1 MVLWRARRSTAAV
14 HGDSTATDPTQT
26 STDDPATDPS
36 GEVFTGRPVP
46 DPRGML
52 RLLADPV
59 FGPFWF
65 GKLVSTT
72 GVWIHN
78 IMAAILVLELT
89 HSPFAVGL
97 VTAAQFI
104 PQFFAPVS
112 GAWADRGD
120 VGRQLIL
127 GRVIAGT
134 GSGALALWL
143 ALVGVDGMPGAW
155 PVIAIGFYVGIGFV
169 IGSPAMQA
177 MIPTMVRPGELPT
190 AIALN
195 TVPFTAA
202 RAAGP
207 ALGALVAVS
216 AGPAAA
222 FAIAAAANLL
232 FALVI
237 VLLRFPRRDPATR
250 PADPSI
256 RAGLAVVRRD
266 RTLLLLLFGIT
277 AVGFGGDP
285 AITLT
290 PPLSQDFGAGATLVG
305 WFASAFGI
313 GAAAA
318 VLIMR
323 AMRRIPLPVLATT
336 GLWFLGAGG
345 IAVALSP
352 DPATAT
358 VMFALSGV
366 GLTLSVTAISTL
378 LQERVAD
385 EVRGRIMALWLVAFV
400 GSRPLAAALDG
411 ALADLLNTRA
421 ALAIVGALVVGVALV
436 CRPARLA
443 GVRDRSVVEPVSATG
458 GPIG

>member
-1 MVLWRARRSTAAV
+1 MVLWRARAVEPRSGDARAAV
-14 HGDSTATDPTQT
+14 PDRETESGADGEPATDPT
-26 STDDPATDPS
+26 
-36 GEVFTGRPVP
+36 GEVFTGHTPP
-46 DPRGML
+46 DPRGMV

-59 FGPFWF
+59 FGPFFF
-65 GKLVSTT
+65 GKLLSTT
-72 GVWIHN
+72 GIWIHN

-104 PQFFAPVS
+104 PQFFAPIS

-120 VGRQLIL
+120 IGRQLIL

-134 GSGALALWL
+134 GSGALAIWL
-143 ALVGVDGMPGAW
+143 AIAGADGLPGAW

-169 IGSPAMQA
+169 IGAPAMQA
-177 MIPTMVRPGELPT
+177 MIPSMVRAGELPT

-207 ALGALVAVS
+207 ALGALVATS
-216 AGPAAA
+216 AGPAVA
-222 FAIAAAANLL
+222 FGIAAAANLS

-237 VLLRFPRRDPATR
+237 LLLRFPRRDPASR
-250 PADPSI
+250 PKDPSI

-266 RTLLLLLFGIT
+266 RALLLLLVGIT

-290 PPLSQDFGAGATLVG
+290 PPLSQEFGAGATLVG
-305 WFASAFGI
+305 VFASAFGI
-313 GAAAA
+313 GAAAT
-318 VLIMR
+318 VVVMR
-323 AMRRIPLPVLATT
+323 ALRRVPLPVLATT
-336 GLWFLGAGG
+336 GLWFLGGGG

-352 DPATAT
+352 GPAMAV
-358 VMFALSGV
+358 VMFGLSGA
-366 GLTLSVTAISTL
+366 GLTLSVTAFSTL

-385 EVRGRIMALWLVAFV
+385 EVRGRIMALWLVAFI

-411 ALADLLNTRA
+411 ALADLFNTRV
-421 ALAIVGALVVGVALV
+421 ALTVVGVLVLATALV
-436 CRPARLA
+436 CRPSRLGA
-443 GVRDRSVVEPVSATG
+443 AKVPELAAVQT
-458 GPIG
+458 